1 MKLWWSKADWT
12 KQNASIAKE
21 FGITPAAVLRA
32 RRKLGHPPSPLHG
45 KGNGRRVKGMKEPV
59 DWANV
64 DWTYSDTGVAKS
76 LGCARQTAWQM
87 RKKFAK
93 VLKHV

>member
-1 MKLWWSKADWT
+1 MKLWWGKADWT
-12 KQNASIAKE
+12 KQNVAIARE

-32 RRKLGHPPSPLHG
+32 RRKLGLPPSASHG
-45 KGNGRRVKGMKEPV
+45 KGNGRRVKGMKDPV

-64 DWTYSDTGVAKS
+64 DWSYADSGIAKS
-76 LGCARQTAWQM
+76 LGCARQTVWQM

-93 VLKHV
+93 ELKHV